1 MVTEADTPLALILPY
16 VCFAFD

>member
-1 MVTEADTPLALILPY
+1 MVTEADTPMALILPY